1 MSFFVSSWII
11 IHFGK
16 NPVNGGSPPSD
27 NSKII
32 SIVVRK
38 GVLFHSCE
46 RDRVV
51 VVLFRFKIMNTAV
64 VVKM

>member
-1 MSFFVSSWII
+1 MM

-27 NSKII
+27 SSKAI

-38 GVLFHSCE
+38 GVLFHSWD
-46 RDRVV
+46 RDNVV
-51 VVLFRFKIMNTAV
+51 VVLFKFKIMNTAV
-64 VVKM
+64 VIKI

>member
-1 MSFFVSSWII
+1 M
-11 IHFGK
+11 IHFGR

-27 NSKII
+27 SSKAI
-32 SIVVRK
+32 SIVVRN

-51 VVLFRFKIMNTAV
+51 VVLFKFRIMNTAV
-64 VVKM
+64 VVKI